1 MKRTIGYL
9 SLSAVAFLLPLLFLY
24 IGFISPAKTDA
35 ESPFIR
41 MTVCT
46 VLCFLL
52 TSLFTRFIHPYSGL
66 AGLDSAKLNLG
77 FTVALL
83 LAVFTEFVSFGGSTL
98 EPYMERLSQKNSG
111 GIGEYFYIY
120 VRYVFM
126 ISQLLIALRTFLH
139 SAFLGLLKAIMKHV
153 D

>member
-9 SLSAVAFLLPLLFLY
+9 SLSALAFLMPLLFLY
-24 IGFISPAKTDA
+24 IGFISPAKAGA

-46 VLCFLL
+46 VLGFLL

-83 LAVFTEFVSFGGSTL
+83 LAVFVEFISFGGSTL
-98 EPYMERLSQKNSG
+98 EPCMEELSQKSSG
-111 GIGEYFYIY
+111 GAGEYFYGYIK
-120 VRYVFM
+120 YVFM
-126 ISQLLIALRTFLH
+126 GSQFLIALRTFLH
-139 SAFLGLLKAIMKHV
+139 SAFLGLLKAIMKHA